1 MYTNMAERTVGPHE
15 FWLQTCGLDTH
26 RRGPNYARLDTP
38 WNAFTADGSK
48 LVCTLWVDLIVDVYD
63 PELGRMR
70 RFVKMGGRSRRWKGV
85 GMQHGK
91 QARAN
96 LERSIAERLPIFG
109 YEAEPNLAALAKG
122 ERSVKYFYL
131 DRAHQLQGRIGLSL
145 YELEQRLPVEDAFRK
160 RGITAEE
167 DPNLPASLF
176 ELVDA
181 TVEPPEVDDHQIE
194 DAREEHEVD
203 LPLERNQYADVYA
216 RKALPI
222 LVAHVLQQQ
231 DGVMAP
237 ITYRGLAELLG
248 RRNRHGDP
256 WARGLGFVL
265 GRVTELIEGVRSR
278 LTEPPPFLTSIVV
291 LSSGPNVGLPDK
303 GVSGVW
309 LGYETMSRDEKRAKL
324 AAEFQRIL
332 AYRSRWNEVLRLA
345 GLPVIEPPL
354 GSNGMPVPGG
364 WGGGESEAHLAL
376 KHHVR
381 DHPELVGARAD
392 WDASVE
398 YALRSADELD
408 VMFIS
413 DRVLIGVEVKSR
425 TSDRN
430 FADYERGIY
439 QVVKYRAILEA
450 QALVD
455 FPDAQ
460 PEIRVV
466 LLLERELPV
475 IYRALAAQLRVT
487 VIEGIVPTNVQTG
500 RDA

>member
-1 MYTNMAERTVGPHE
+1 MAERTVGPHE
-15 FWLQTCGLDTH
+15 FWLQTCGLNTH
-26 RRGPNYARLDTP
+26 RRGTSYARLDTP
-38 WNAFTADGSK
+38 WNAFTADGGK
-48 LVCTLWVDLIVDVYD
+48 LVCTIWVDEIVEVHD
-63 PELGRMR
+63 PELGHAR

-85 GMQHGK
+85 GMQHG
-91 QARAN
+91 QYARAN
-96 LERSIAERLPIFG
+96 LDKAVAEKLPIFG
-109 YEAEPNLAALAKG
+109 FEAEPNKAALERG
-122 ERSVKYFYL
+122 ERSVKHFYL
-131 DRAHQLQGRIGLSL
+131 DRTHQLQGRIGLSL
-145 YELEQRLPVEDAFRK
+145 YELEKKLHIEDAFRK
-160 RGITAEE
+160 RGIADEE

-176 ELVDA
+176 ELVG
-181 TVEPPEVDDHQIE
+181 TTIEPPAAGDYQIE

-203 LPLERNQYADVYA
+203 LPLEGNQSADVYA

-237 ITYRGLAELLG
+237 ITYRRLAELLG

-265 GRVTELIEGVRSR
+265 GRVTELIDGVRSR

-309 LGYETMSRDEKRAKL
+309 PGYETMSREEKRAKL

-345 GLPVIEPPL
+345 GLPVIEPPV
-354 GSNGMPVPGG
+354 GSNGIPVPGG

-376 KHHVR
+376 KLYVR

-392 WDASVE
+392 WDAWVE

-408 VMFIS
+408 VMFLS
-413 DRVLIGVEVKSR
+413 DRVWIGVEVKSR

-430 FADYERGIY
+430 LADYERGIY
-439 QVVKYRAILEA
+439 QVVKYRSILEA

-466 LLLERELPV
+466 LLLERELPAV
-475 IYRALAAQLRVT
+475 YRALAAHLRVT
-487 VIEGIVPTNVQTG
+487 VIDGIVPTNAQIECG
-500 RDA
+500 A

>member
-1 MYTNMAERTVGPHE
+1 
-15 FWLQTCGLDTH
+15 
-26 RRGPNYARLDTP
+26 
-38 WNAFTADGSK
+38 
-48 LVCTLWVDLIVDVYD
+48 
-63 PELGRMR
+63 
-70 RFVKMGGRSRRWKGV
+70 
-85 GMQHGK
+85 MQHG
-91 QARAN
+91 QYARAN
-96 LERSIAERLPIFG
+96 LDKAVAEKLPIFG
-109 YEAEPNLAALAKG
+109 FEAEPNKAALERG
-122 ERSVKYFYL
+122 ERSVKHFYL
-131 DRAHQLQGRIGLSL
+131 DRTHQLQGRIGLSL
-145 YELEQRLPVEDAFRK
+145 YELEKKLHIEDAFRK
-160 RGITAEE
+160 RGIADEE

-176 ELVDA
+176 ELVG
-181 TVEPPEVDDHQIE
+181 TTIEPPAAGDYQIE

-203 LPLERNQYADVYA
+203 LPLEGNQSADVYA

-237 ITYRGLAELLG
+237 ITYRRLAELLG

-265 GRVTELIEGVRSR
+265 GRVTELIDGVRSR

-309 LGYETMSRDEKRAKL
+309 PGYETMSREEKRAKL

-345 GLPVIEPPL
+345 GLPVIEPPV
-354 GSNGMPVPGG
+354 GSNGIPVPGG

-376 KHHVR
+376 KLYVR

-392 WDASVE
+392 WDAWVE
-398 YALRSADELD
+398 YALRSADELE
-408 VMFIS
+408 VMFLS
-413 DRVLIGVEVKSR
+413 DRVWIGVEVKSR

-430 FADYERGIY
+430 LADYERGIY
-439 QVVKYRAILEA
+439 QVVKYRSILEA

-466 LLLERELPV
+466 LLLERELPAV
-475 IYRALAAQLRVT
+475 YRALAAHLRVT
-487 VIEGIVPTNVQTG
+487 VIDGIVPTNAQIEC
-500 RDA
+500 DA